1 MLLVVG
7 VCAVVADDVMWMEL
21 MSSQIVD
28 AENDKGAVADKNIPE
43 LANDLG
49 LKILLEA
56 VKRANLTDTLSGTG
70 MYYFV
75 LNVLLEYDYAY
86 AYTH

>member
-28 AENDKGAVADKNIPE
+28 AANDKGAVADKNIPE

-49 LKILLEA
+49 LKILVEA
-56 VKRANLTDTLSGTG
+56 VKRADLTDTLSGPG
-70 MYYFV
+70 MYYFI
-75 LNVLLEYDYAY
+75 LSVLLECN
-86 AYTH
+86 